1 MNACSDHPRVVVID
15 DDPAFFTLMDD
26 ILGDAGYRASGW
38 PASRGA
44 LDRLRRLH
52 PAVVILD
59 LWLEDP
65 AAGWRLL
72 AAIDA
77 DPGLR
82 HLPGLFCPGDHPAL
96 RARAAT
102 LARAGR
108 RTLSK
113 PFDLDDLLETIAA

>member
-38 PASRGA
+38 PSSRGA
-44 LDRLRRLH
+44 LDRLRRLQ

-72 AAIDA
+72 EALDA
-77 DPGLR
+77 DACLR
-82 HLPGLFCPGDHPAL
+82 HLPVIVCSADSAAL
-96 RARAAT
+96 RERATALAQAR
-102 LARAGR
+102 R
-108 RTLSK
+108 RS
-113 PFDLDDLLETIAA
+113 